1 MATSSSSLCPWNISI
16 GTVLIESR
24 VLSRMILVIAF
35 GDCLRIMFPAS
46 PQLWFLLKAY
56 EAYYCIQILL
66 AAGARAEPVGK

>member
-1 MATSSSSLCPWNISI
+1 
-16 GTVLIESR
+16 
-24 VLSRMILVIAF
+24 MILVIAF